1 MSSISIGLSALRV
14 NQRVLDV
21 IGQNITNANTPGYHR
36 QIPNLVS
43 RTAGQQVGTGVEI
56 NQIRQFRSSLLETA
70 VLQNTQDTQ
79 SVSAQLDVV
88 RQAQAVL
95 APGDGSIH
103 DLLEQVFNQF
113 EQLAASPGDLQPAP
127 GRAQRRE
134 RSRQQVQLH
143 D

>member
-113 EQLAASPGDLQPAP
+113 EQLAASPGDLSHAGSCSTP
-127 GRAQRRE
+127 
-134 RSRQQVQLH
+134 
-143 D
+143 